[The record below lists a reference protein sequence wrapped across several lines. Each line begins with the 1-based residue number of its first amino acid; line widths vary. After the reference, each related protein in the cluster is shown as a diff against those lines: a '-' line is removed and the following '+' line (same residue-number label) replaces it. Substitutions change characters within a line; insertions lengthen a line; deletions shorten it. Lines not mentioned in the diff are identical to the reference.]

1 MVLYGLPDGASES
14 TRNNKDP
21 DGIVCGLGNKRHVNQ
36 ASPGKAT
43 AVVGVCWRSLHLL
56 CYARAEAGVTLPPI
70 SFCSFETLFPFGSFD
85 HYAAC
90 FVFFFFFS
98 IIRHPVSNNVDV
110 TQLMEDGENTL
121 RVL

>member
-43 AVVGVCWRSLHLL
+43 AAVGVCWRSLHLL
-56 CYARAEAGVTLPPI
+56 RYARAEAGVTLPPI
-70 SFCSFETLFPFGSFD
+70 SFCSFETLFFLSVHLITTPP
-85 HYAAC
+85 
-90 FVFFFFFS
+90 VLFFFPS
-98 IIRHPVSNNVDV
+98 ALSDTR
-110 TQLMEDGENTL
+110 
-121 RVL
+121 